1 MHHVYSIIFMYH
13 IDCFCW
19 GCHRHASGLGHLRQ
33 TSPPLPWRLI
43 CWWYHEFSGI
53 FHEFSDRPWCLPCNG
68 SLVFVKLSLSA
79 TQRSRSLFRIGVV
92 DPPTGG
98 SCWRSSFWCWLPGR
112 CLDVMW
118 HMWFLSSCVVFLRFY
133 SKRRNVSVS
142 VSIISDPFLGMT
154 LILGLKVGT
163 QKFCPS
169 IFESVTLAVC
179 VQRTKTRRPKRFEV
193 GKRMQNTGKGA
204 VWLCDNHWYI
214 DIGHAIHRS
223 GRDVDKLGRR
233 CLSRGRFAWSPPS
246 LISRTPE
253 DLAKWISPQLRECL
267 HFLHNF
273 LY

>member
-1 MHHVYSIIFMYH
+1 MNF
-13 IDCFCW
+13 
-19 GCHRHASGLGHLRQ
+19 R
-33 TSPPLPWRLI
+33 
-43 CWWYHEFSGI
+43 EFSINFLIGPGACLAMA
-53 FHEFSDRPWCLPCNG
+53 PWSLWNFPCQQLSGVGVFFRNG
-68 SLVFVKLSLSA
+68 V
-79 TQRSRSLFRIGVV
+79 I

-118 HMWFLSSCVVFLRFY
+118 HKWFLSSSVVFLRFY

-163 QKFCPS
+163 QNFCPS

-179 VQRTKTRRPKRFEV
+179 VQRTKTRKRQRFEV
-193 GKRMQNTGKGA
+193 GKRMQKVSKGCVTMWQSLTLVQFTGQ
-204 VWLCDNHWYI
+204 VEMWTN
-214 DIGHAIHRS
+214 
-223 GRDVDKLGRR
+223 LGRR

-253 DLAKWISPQLRECL
+253 DLAKWISPQLHECL
-267 HFLHNF
+267 HFINNF
-273 LY
+273 LH